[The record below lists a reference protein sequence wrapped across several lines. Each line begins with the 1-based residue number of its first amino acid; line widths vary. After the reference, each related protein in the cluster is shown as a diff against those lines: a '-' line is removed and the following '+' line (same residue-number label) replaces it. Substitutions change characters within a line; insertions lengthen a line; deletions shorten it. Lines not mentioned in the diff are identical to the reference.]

1 MLLDQLLLVLF
12 ERMGMLLIFMF
23 TLTRIPFFRNIL
35 DQDIDVRTGTVFAL
49 LFGLI
54 GIAGTYSGVV
64 VSPGEIDSTFW
75 VSALGSDEIMAHSA
89 LIGVVMAGLL
99 GGAYVGAG
107 AGLLAGLHALFLGGL
122 AGPSYAVSTPL
133 IGLLAGLVA
142 RFFYEERIIAPIKAM
157 FIGVFAPIL
166 QMGIL
171 LVFTTSSETAIELV
185 NLVGV
190 PMVIANSIGIAIF
203 VAMIQVALKEEE
215 RAAALET
222 QRALTIAEMV
232 LPHLKEGLT
241 YTTAEATASILMREL
256 QADAVA
262 VTDTQRILAHVGIG
276 TSRHVP
282 GEPLV
287 TELSKQAIRS
297 GKIQKAAHRDQIQP
311 HHEALGAALIVPFNQ
326 SGQTAGLIKIY
337 FRSANQIRKVE
348 EEFAYGISRLISSQL
363 TIALAEKLEALM
375 KDAELRALQAQIN
388 PHFLFNTLNSIVT
401 LIRIDPD
408 QARHVTVQLGQ
419 FMRMSLKITQ
429 SPLIPLY
436 QEVEH
441 LNTYLAIIRV
451 RFADQ
456 LKVEC
461 TAEPGLEMVMVPPS
475 TLQPL
480 VENSIQHG
488 LKKKSSGG
496 WVRIEMKRE
505 GETVRVAVEDNGSG
519 IRKDFLDKLGT
530 APMSG
535 SGSTGLGVH
544 NVNQRLISMLG
555 PDSALS
561 FENRTEGGARVTL
574 VIPYR
579 IGEWREM
586 PK

>member
-1 MLLDQLLLVLF
+1 MEQLLLILF
-12 ERMGMLLIFMF
+12 ERMGMLLILMF
-23 TLTRIPFFRNIL
+23 ILTRIPLFRNIL
-35 DQDIDVRTGTVFAL
+35 DREIDVRTGTVFAL

-64 VSPGEIDSTFW
+64 VSPREIDSTFW
-75 VSALGSDEIMAHSA
+75 VSALGPDEIMAHSS
-89 LIGVVMAGLL
+89 LVGVVLAGLL

-107 AGLLAGLHALFLGGL
+107 AGLLAGLHAFLLGGL
-122 AGPSYAVSTPL
+122 ADASYAVSTPL

-166 QMGIL
+166 QMGIV

-185 NLVGV
+185 NRVGV

-203 VAMIQVALKEEE
+203 VAMIQVAFKEEE

-256 QADAVA
+256 KADAVA

-282 GEPLV
+282 GEPLL
-287 TELSKQAIRS
+287 TELSRQAIRT

-337 FRSANQIRKVE
+337 FRSPKQIRKVE
-348 EEFAYGISRLISSQL
+348 EEFAHGFSKLISSQL

-408 QARHVTVQLGQ
+408 HARHVTVQLGH

-441 LNTYLAIIRV
+441 VSTYLAIIRV

-456 LKVEC
+456 LQVEC
-461 TAEPGLEMVMVPPS
+461 TAEPGLEMVQIPPS

-496 WVRIEMKRE
+496 WVRIEMRRE
-505 GETVRVAVEDNGSG
+505 GETVRIIVEDNGSG
-519 IRKDFLDKLGT
+519 IREDFLDKLGT

-544 NVNQRLISMLG
+544 NVNQRLISLLG
-555 PDSALS
+555 PDAALS
-561 FENRTEGGARVTL
+561 FENRTEGGARVML
-574 VIPYR
+574 AIPYR
-579 IGEWREM
+579 NGEWRET

>member
-1 MLLDQLLLVLF
+1 MLLKELLLVLF
-12 ERMGMLLIFMF
+12 ERMGMLLILMF
-23 TLTRIPFFRNIL
+23 TLTRIPLFRNIL
-35 DQDIDVRTGTVFAL
+35 DREVDARTGTVFAL

-54 GIAGTYSGVV
+54 GIAGTYSGAI
-64 VSPGEIDSTFW
+64 VSPEGIDSTFW
-75 VSALGSDEIMAHSA
+75 VSALGPDEIMAHSA
-89 LIGVVMAGLL
+89 LIGVVLAGLL

-107 AGLLAGLHALFLGGL
+107 AGFLTGLHSLLLGGL
-122 AGPSYAVSTPL
+122 AGPSHAVSTPL
-133 IGLLAGLVA
+133 IGLLAGLIA

-171 LVFTTSSETAIELV
+171 LVYTTSSETAIELV
-185 NLVGV
+185 NRVGV

-203 VAMIQVALKEEE
+203 VAMIQVAFKEEE
-215 RAAALET
+215 RAAAHET

-262 VTDTQRILAHVGIG
+262 VTDTQRILAHVGVG

-282 GEPLV
+282 GEPLL
-287 TELSKQAIRS
+287 TELSKQAIRT
-297 GKIQKAAHRDQIQP
+297 GKIQIAMHRDQIQP

-326 SGQTAGLIKIY
+326 SGRTAGLTKIY
-337 FRSANQIRKVE
+337 FRSPKQIRKVE
-348 EEFAYGISRLISSQL
+348 VEFAYGFSKLISSQL

-375 KDAELRALQAQIN
+375 KDAELKALQAQIN

-429 SPLIPLY
+429 SLLIPLY

-441 LNTYLAIIRV
+441 VNAYLEIIRV

-456 LKVEC
+456 LKVEWKV
-461 TAEPGLEMVMVPPS
+461 ERGLEMVPIPPS

-488 LKKKSSGG
+488 LKKRTNGG
-496 WVRIEMKRE
+496 WVRIAMERKDKI
-505 GETVRVAVEDNGSG
+505 VRIVVEDNGSG
-519 IRKDFLDKLGT
+519 IREDFLDKLGT
-530 APMSG
+530 TPMSG

-544 NVNQRLISMLG
+544 NVNQRLISLLG

-561 FENRTEGGARVTL
+561 FENRAEGGARVTL
-574 VIPYR
+574 AIPYTN
-579 IGEWREM
+579 GE
-586 PK
+586 

>member
-1 MLLDQLLLVLF
+1 MEQLLLVLF
-12 ERMGMLLIFMF
+12 ERMGMLLILMF
-23 TLTRIPFFRNIL
+23 TLTRIPLFRNIL
-35 DQDIDVRTGTVFAL
+35 DREMDARTGTVFAL

-64 VSPGEIDSTFW
+64 VSPRELDSTFW
-75 VSALGSDEIMAHSA
+75 VSSLGPDEIMAHSA

-107 AGLLAGLHALFLGGL
+107 AGLLAGLHAYLLGGL

-171 LVFTTSSETAIELV
+171 LVFTTSSGTAIELV
-185 NLVGV
+185 DRVGV

-287 TELSKQAIRS
+287 TELSKRAIRT
-297 GKIQKAAHRDQIQP
+297 GTIQMATHRDELQP

-326 SGQTAGLIKIY
+326 SGQTAGLVKIY
-337 FRSANQIRKVE
+337 FRSPKQIRKVE
-348 EEFAYGISRLISSQL
+348 EEFAHGFSKLISSQL

-408 QARHVTVQLGQ
+408 NARHVTVQLGQ
-419 FMRMSLKITQ
+419 FMRLSLKITQ

-441 LNTYLAIIRV
+441 LNTYLAIIRI

-461 TAEPGLEMVMVPPS
+461 SAEPGLEMVHIPPS

-488 LKKKSSGG
+488 LKKKTSGG
-496 WVRIEMKRE
+496 WVRIELKRE
-505 GETVRVAVEDNGSG
+505 GEEVRIVVEDNGSG
-519 IRKDFLDKLGT
+519 IREDFLDKLGT
-530 APMSG
+530 VPMSG

-544 NVNQRLISMLG
+544 NVNQRLISLLG
-555 PDSALS
+555 SDASLT
-561 FENRTEGGARVTL
+561 FGNRTEGGARVTL
-574 VIPYR
+574 AIPYR
-579 IGEWREM
+579 NGEWREIHE
-586 PK
+586 

>member
-1 MLLDQLLLVLF
+1 MEQLLLVLF
-12 ERMGMLLIFMF
+12 ERMGMLLILMF
-23 TLTRIPFFRNIL
+23 TLTRIPLFRNIL
-35 DQDIDVRTGTVFAL
+35 DRDIDVRTGTVFAL

-64 VSPGEIDSTFW
+64 VSPGVIDSTFW
-75 VSALGSDEIMAHSA
+75 VSALASDEIMAHSA

-107 AGLLAGLHALFLGGL
+107 AGLLAGLHAYLLGGL

-142 RFFYEERIIAPIKAM
+142 RFFHEERIIAPIKAM

-171 LVFTTSSETAIELV
+171 LVFTTSSQTAIELV
-185 NLVGV
+185 NQIGV

-203 VAMIQVALKEEE
+203 VAMIQVALNEEE
-215 RAAALET
+215 RAAAFET

-262 VTDTQRILAHVGIG
+262 VTDTQRILAHAGIG

-282 GEPLV
+282 GEPLA
-287 TELSKQAIRS
+287 TELSKRAIRT
-297 GKIQKAAHRDQIQP
+297 GEIQMAMHRDELQP

-337 FRSANQIRKVE
+337 FRSSKQIRKVE
-348 EEFAYGISRLISSQL
+348 EEFAHGFSRLISSQL

-408 QARHVTVQLGQ
+408 NARHVTVQLGQ
-419 FMRMSLKITQ
+419 FMRTSLKITQ

-441 LNTYLAIIRV
+441 LNTYLAIIRI

-461 TAEPGLEMVMVPPS
+461 SAEPGLEMVQIPPS

-488 LKKKSSGG
+488 LKKKASGG
-496 WVRIEMKRE
+496 WVRIELKRE
-505 GETVRVAVEDNGSG
+505 GEMVRIVVEDNGSG
-519 IRKDFLDKLGT
+519 IREDFLDKLGT

-544 NVNQRLISMLG
+544 NVNQRLISLLG
-555 PDSALS
+555 PDSSLT
-561 FENRTEGGARVTL
+561 FGNRSEGGVRVTL
-574 VIPYR
+574 AIPYR
-579 IGEWREM
+579 NGKGGTHE
-586 PK
+586 